1 MARTPLEVR
10 GAVLGEMNP
19 RSQSGHT
26 RQRDG
31 NPLLSS
37 GLSAGAGDGR
47 SPPPPAPVP
56 EAVPG
61 FFDAGPEPWEGAS
74 LSFVSFMGQYSR
86 FSCRSWE
93 YPGEGSGHLAPPPS
107 LRGYGP
113 MRRRSHGS

>member
-47 SPPPPAPVP
+47 SPPPDPVERERGDLVPVARVPLVRALGVTPPDLLREAAPSPPAPVP

-61 FFDAGPEPWEGAS
+61 FFDAG
-74 LSFVSFMGQYSR
+74 
-86 FSCRSWE
+86 
-93 YPGEGSGHLAPPPS
+93 
-107 LRGYGP
+107 
-113 MRRRSHGS
+113 